1 MLGVWEWPIHLVA
14 IIAMILANILMYRF
28 YILSMHE
35 NGAAK
40 ATVFNFV
47 VNYFASLVFGYLFFS
62 EIITPRLLVGVVFI
76 LIGTGFI
83 SKC

>member
-1 MLGVWEWPIHLVA
+1 MHIVA
-14 IIAMILANILMYRF
+14 IVAMILANILMYRF

-62 EIITPRLLVGVVFI
+62 EIITPRLLFGVVFI

>member
-1 MLGVWEWPIHLVA
+1 MHIVA

-62 EIITPRLLVGVVFI
+62 EIITQRLLFGVVFI